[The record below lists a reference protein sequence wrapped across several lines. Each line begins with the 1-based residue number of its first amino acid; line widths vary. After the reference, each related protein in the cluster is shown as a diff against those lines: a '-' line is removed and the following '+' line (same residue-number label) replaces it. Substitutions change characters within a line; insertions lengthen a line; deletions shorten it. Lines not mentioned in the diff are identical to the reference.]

1 MLAAIS
7 LPSPKRLAAFCREH
21 GIQKL
26 QLFGSANRQD
36 FDPDRSDIDLL
47 VEYAAGRHPG
57 LGHFSV
63 AEELSALFGRKVDLA
78 TPAMLGRFLSNAQQD
93 ALTLYVSA

>member
-1 MLAAIS
+1 MPAAIA

-36 FDPDRSDIDLL
+36 FDRDRSDIDLL

-63 AEELSALFGRKVDLA
+63 AEELSVLFGHRVDLA
-78 TPAMLGRFLSNAQQD
+78 TPVMLGRFLPKVQQD
-93 ALTLYVSA
+93 ALTLYVAA